1 MATVNNFD
9 KSSTGIDIEFSG
21 YYSGDRAQRDFEE
34 SLEIVQSS
42 GYRTSS
48 IVYYKNYGNVD
59 GYKEIEF
66 HVVGTK
72 PQLVEYLMY
81 HYARET
87 KTGYMKWTKNDLLD
101 AVEDALYDER
111 SLINYREEN
120 KNLVEYGLE
129 IVPSKKLEWVVSRG
143 YSQGDY
149 AEIVYCP
156 EDLKSA
162 WGCKVIDESNLIEEF
177 GHLLWDA
184 PIEATLTVN
193 EKEYLYDE
201 MDLDQY
207 EWQRDKFIAA
217 VAEESGVDKDSL
229 ADIVPME
236 LSHS

>member
-1 MATVNNFD
+1 MATINNFD

-21 YYSGDRAQRDFEE
+21 YYSGDRASCDFEE
-34 SLEIVQSS
+34 SLEVVQHESYRVSS
-42 GYRTSS
+42 VLYYR
-48 IVYYKNYGNVD
+48 NYGNVD
-59 GYKEIEF
+59 GYKEIGF

-81 HYARET
+81 HYAHET
-87 KTGYMKWTKNDLLD
+87 KTGYMKWTKDDLLD

-129 IVPSKKLEWVVSRG
+129 IVPSKKLEWVESRG

-162 WGCKVIDESNLIEEF
+162 WGCEVNESELRKEF
-177 GHLLWDA
+177 NHLLWDA
-184 PIEATLTVN
+184 PISATLTIN
-193 EKEYLYDE
+193 GEEYQYFDF
-201 MDLDQY
+201 DLDEY
-207 EWQRDKFIAA
+207 EWQRDEFIAA
-217 VAEESGVDKDSL
+217 VVKESGVDEDSL
-229 ADIVPME
+229 EDIVPIG
-236 LSHS
+236 LSYS